1 MAMTDLI
8 SPMSRGKATTK
19 PEGSRF
25 EHGAKPAKGSGFD
38 MTTEDFMTLILAQ
51 FQNQDIMNP
60 ASTDDF
66 LNQMIQMM
74 TIQTMTNMND
84 ISTISYAASLVGK
97 EVTIGVMGKKGMEE
111 IVGVVTGTGM
121 MNGQQVI
128 IVNGKEYALNQIL
141 AIGRLPEKPDEPQL
155 PTPGN
160 PDPNMGVDP
169 ENPEGKPEK
178 PDGEVKPEKPDGEV
192 KPEKPDGEAKP
203 EKPDSEV
210 KPEKPDGEIK
220 PEKPENETKPEGEKQ
235 PDSGTSGPTI

>member
-1 MAMTDLI
+1 MRFSMGLTDYNNI
-8 SPMSRGKATTK
+8 MMPRANMKNNTK
-19 PEGSRF
+19 PTEGPKF

-38 MTTEDFMTLILAQ
+38 MTTEDFMTLIMAQ

-97 EVTIGVMGKKGMEE
+97 EVTIGVPGKKGLKE

-128 IVNGKEYALNQIL
+128 IVDGKEYALNQIL
-141 AIGRLPEKPDEPQL
+141 AIGRLPENPPPDEL
-155 PTPGN
+155 D
-160 PDPNMGVDP
+160 PDMGVDP
-169 ENPEGKPEK
+169 ENPEGVEKPHKPEEGGEK
-178 PDGEVKPEKPDGEV
+178 PDGTEGTGGETPEPTVPDAGT
-192 KPEKPDGEAKP
+192 
-203 EKPDSEV
+203 
-210 KPEKPDGEIK
+210 
-220 PEKPENETKPEGEKQ
+220 NPEGGAQ
-235 PDSGTSGPTI
+235 PNGESSESL